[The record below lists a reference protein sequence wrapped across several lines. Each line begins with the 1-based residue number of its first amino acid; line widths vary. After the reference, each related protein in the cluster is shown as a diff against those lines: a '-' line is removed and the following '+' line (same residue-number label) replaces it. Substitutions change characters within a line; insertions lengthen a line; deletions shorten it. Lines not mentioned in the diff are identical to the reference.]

1 MTIKIRISKI
11 LKKKLLKNMIK
22 QAIINY
28 MKNFQK
34 SLKIMKNGLQ
44 LIKQKLTLFVI
55 IWKNMKKN
63 MSMIKIQKL
72 FRKRK

>member
-22 QAIINY
+22 QAMINY
-28 MKNFQK
+28 IKNFQK